1 MILFSIDFSISVSS
15 EPLTVNSNKE
25 FESSTNISTS
35 DLSKIRSKL
44 VYPMKSSL
52 NKVDSKTKILN
63 SISSSTKFADST
75 NSME

>member
-44 VYPMKSSL
+44 VYPIKSSL

-63 SISSSTKFADST
+63 SISFSTKFAIFWS
-75 NSME
+75 